1 MQALKGKSVLVTG
14 ASSGIGKA
22 SAKAFAKEG
31 MRVAVTARSTDRLLE
46 LLKELGPDAIMLPA
60 DLTSPAETDE
70 LIHQAIAKLGKLDI
84 LFANAGVYIAGQVAD
99 GDPAAWDKLLALN
112 VGSVFR
118 SINRVIPHMRAN
130 GGGDILVSSSISAYQ
145 TIHFEPVYSASK
157 HALNAFLYGVRRQVI
172 HDKIRVG
179 AIAPATVLNELWGY
193 TDADSIDKK
202 VALREGLRSEEVA
215 EAAVFMLSRPPH
227 VAIRDLVML
236 PQALDTQFPAIVTEI
251 TCSSTSRAF
260 VSETEAA
267 TARTAFSLPSAAASP
282 SSWEWRRLLI

>member
-1 MQALKGKSVLVTG
+1 MRALKGKSVLVTG
-14 ASSGIGKA
+14 ASPGIGRA

-31 MRVAVTARSTDRLLE
+31 MRVAVSARSTDRLRE
-46 LLKELGPDAIMLPA
+46 LVKELGPDAIMLSA
-60 DLTSPAETDE
+60 DLTSASETDE
-70 LIHQAIAKLGKLDI
+70 LIRQAIAKLGRLDV

-99 GDPAAWDKLLALN
+99 GDPAEWDKLLALN

-145 TIHFEPVYSASK
+145 AIHFEPVYSASK

-172 HDKIRVG
+172 QDKIRIGV
-179 AIAPATVLNELWGY
+179 IAPATVLNELWGY
-193 TDADSIDKK
+193 TDPASIDKK
-202 VALREGLRSEEVA
+202 VASREGLRSEDVA

-236 PQALDTQFPAIVTEI
+236 PQALDI
-251 TCSSTSRAF
+251 
-260 VSETEAA
+260 
-267 TARTAFSLPSAAASP
+267 
-282 SSWEWRRLLI
+282 

>member
-14 ASSGIGKA
+14 ASSGIGRA
-22 SAKAFAKEG
+22 SAKAFAREG
-31 MRVAVTARSTDRLLE
+31 MKVAVSARSTDRLLE
-46 LLKELGPDAIMLPA
+46 LLKELGPEAIMLPA
-60 DLTSPAETDE
+60 DLTSPAETDD
-70 LIHQAIAKLGKLDI
+70 LIHQAIAKLGKLDV
-84 LFANAGVYIAGQVAD
+84 LFANAGIYVAGQVAD
-99 GDPAAWDKLLALN
+99 GDPAEWDKLLALN

-172 HDKIRVG
+172 QDRIRIG

-193 TDADSIDKK
+193 TDPGSIDKK
-202 VALREGLRSEEVA
+202 VASREGLRSEDVA

-236 PQALDTQFPAIVTEI
+236 PQALDI
-251 TCSSTSRAF
+251 
-260 VSETEAA
+260 
-267 TARTAFSLPSAAASP
+267 
-282 SSWEWRRLLI
+282 

>member
-14 ASSGIGKA
+14 ASSGIGRA

-31 MRVAVTARSTDRLLE
+31 MRVAVSARSTDRLRE
-46 LLKELGPDAIMLPA
+46 LLKELGPEAIMLPA
-60 DLTSPAETDE
+60 DLTSPAETDA
-70 LIHQAIAKLGKLDI
+70 LIHQAIAKLGKLDV

-99 GDPAAWDKLLALN
+99 GDPAEWDKLLALN

-172 HDKIRVG
+172 QDRIRIG

-193 TDADSIDKK
+193 TDPGSIDKK
-202 VALREGLRSEEVA
+202 VASREGLRSDDVA

-236 PQALDTQFPAIVTEI
+236 PQALDI
-251 TCSSTSRAF
+251 
-260 VSETEAA
+260 
-267 TARTAFSLPSAAASP
+267 
-282 SSWEWRRLLI
+282 

>member
-1 MQALKGKSVLVTG
+1 MRALKGKSVLVTG
-14 ASSGIGKA
+14 ASSGIGRA

-31 MRVAVTARSTDRLLE
+31 MRVAVNARSTDRLRE
-46 LLKELGPDAIMLPA
+46 LVKELGPDAIMLPA
-60 DLTSPAETDE
+60 DLTNTAETDE
-70 LIHQAIAKLGKLDI
+70 LIRQAIAKLGRLDV
-84 LFANAGVYIAGQVAD
+84 LFANAGVYIAGQVAE
-99 GDPAAWDKLLALN
+99 GDPAEWDKLLALN

-145 TIHFEPVYSASK
+145 AIHFEPVYSASK

-172 HDKIRVG
+172 QDKIRIG

-193 TDADSIDKK
+193 TDPGSIDKK
-202 VALREGLRSEEVA
+202 VASREGLRSEDVA

-236 PQALDTQFPAIVTEI
+236 PQALDI
-251 TCSSTSRAF
+251 
-260 VSETEAA
+260 
-267 TARTAFSLPSAAASP
+267 
-282 SSWEWRRLLI
+282 

>member
-14 ASSGIGKA
+14 ASSGIGRA
-22 SAKAFAKEG
+22 SAKAFAREG
-31 MRVAVTARSTDRLLE
+31 MKVAVSARSTDRLLE
-46 LLKELGPDAIMLPA
+46 LLKELGPEAIMLPA
-60 DLTSPAETDE
+60 DLTSPAETDD
-70 LIHQAIAKLGKLDI
+70 LIRQAIAKLGKLDV

-99 GDPAAWDKLLALN
+99 GDPAEWDRLLALN

-172 HDKIRVG
+172 QDRIRIG

-193 TDADSIDKK
+193 TDPGSIDKK
-202 VALREGLRSEEVA
+202 VASREGLRSDDVA

-236 PQALDTQFPAIVTEI
+236 PQALDI
-251 TCSSTSRAF
+251 
-260 VSETEAA
+260 
-267 TARTAFSLPSAAASP
+267 
-282 SSWEWRRLLI
+282 

>member
-14 ASSGIGKA
+14 ASSGIGRA
-22 SAKAFAKEG
+22 SAKAFAREG
-31 MRVAVTARSTDRLLE
+31 MRVAVSARSTDRLLE
-46 LLKELGPDAIMLPA
+46 LLKELGPEAIMLPA
-60 DLTSPAETDE
+60 DLTSPAETDD
-70 LIHQAIAKLGKLDI
+70 LIRQAIAKLGKLDV

-99 GDPAAWDKLLALN
+99 GDPAEWDKLLALN

-172 HDKIRVG
+172 QDRIRIG

-193 TDADSIDKK
+193 TDPGSIDKK
-202 VALREGLRSEEVA
+202 VASREGLRSEDVA

-236 PQALDTQFPAIVTEI
+236 PQALDI
-251 TCSSTSRAF
+251 
-260 VSETEAA
+260 
-267 TARTAFSLPSAAASP
+267 
-282 SSWEWRRLLI
+282 

>member
-1 MQALKGKSVLVTG
+1 MRALKGKSVLVTG
-14 ASSGIGKA
+14 ASSGIGRA

-31 MRVAVTARSTDRLLE
+31 MRVAVSARSTDRLRE
-46 LLKELGPDAIMLPA
+46 LVKELGPDAIMLPA
-60 DLTSPAETDE
+60 DLTSAAETDQ
-70 LIHQAIAKLGKLDI
+70 LIRQAIAKLGRLDV

-99 GDPAAWDKLLALN
+99 GDPAEWDKLLALN

-145 TIHFEPVYSASK
+145 AIHFEPVYSASK

-172 HDKIRVG
+172 QDKIRVG
-179 AIAPATVLNELWGY
+179 VIAPATVLNELWGY
-193 TDADSIDKK
+193 TDPGSIDKK
-202 VALREGLRSEEVA
+202 VASREGLRSEDVA

-236 PQALDTQFPAIVTEI
+236 PQALDI
-251 TCSSTSRAF
+251 
-260 VSETEAA
+260 
-267 TARTAFSLPSAAASP
+267 
-282 SSWEWRRLLI
+282 

>member
-14 ASSGIGKA
+14 ASSGIGRA

-31 MRVAVTARSTDRLLE
+31 MRVAVSARSTDRLRE
-46 LLKELGPDAIMLPA
+46 LLKELGPEAIMLPA
-60 DLTSPAETDE
+60 DLTNPAETDG
-70 LIHQAIAKLGKLDI
+70 LIHEAIAKLGRLDI

-99 GDPAAWDKLLALN
+99 GDPAEWDKLLALN

-172 HDKIRVG
+172 QDRIRIG

-193 TDADSIDKK
+193 TDPGSIDKK
-202 VALREGLRSEEVA
+202 VASREGLRSDDVA

-227 VAIRDLVML
+227 VAVRDLVML
-236 PQALDTQFPAIVTEI
+236 PQALDI
-251 TCSSTSRAF
+251 
-260 VSETEAA
+260 
-267 TARTAFSLPSAAASP
+267 
-282 SSWEWRRLLI
+282 

>member
-14 ASSGIGKA
+14 ASSGIGLA
-22 SAKAFAKEG
+22 SARAFAKEG
-31 MRVAVTARSTDRLLE
+31 MRVAASARSTDRLRE
-46 LLKELGPDAIMLPA
+46 LVKELGPDAIMLPA
-60 DLTSPAETDE
+60 DLTSAAETDE
-70 LIHQAIAKLGKLDI
+70 LIRQAIAKLGRLDV

-99 GDPAAWDKLLALN
+99 GDPAEWDKLLALN

-145 TIHFEPVYSASK
+145 AIHFEPVYSASK

-172 HDKIRVG
+172 RDKIRVG
-179 AIAPATVLNELWGY
+179 VIAPATVLNELWGY
-193 TDADSIDKK
+193 TDPGSIDKK
-202 VALREGLRSEEVA
+202 VASREGLRSEDVA

-236 PQALDTQFPAIVTEI
+236 PQALDI
-251 TCSSTSRAF
+251 
-260 VSETEAA
+260 
-267 TARTAFSLPSAAASP
+267 
-282 SSWEWRRLLI
+282 

>member
-1 MQALKGKSVLVTG
+1 MLALKGKSVLVTG
-14 ASSGIGKA
+14 ASSGIGRA
-22 SAKAFAKEG
+22 SAKAFAREG
-31 MRVAVTARSTDRLLE
+31 MKVAVSARSTDRLLE
-46 LLKELGPDAIMLPA
+46 LLKELGPEAIMLPA
-60 DLTSPAETDE
+60 DLTSPTETDD
-70 LIHQAIAKLGKLDI
+70 LIHQAIAKLGKLDV

-99 GDPAAWDKLLALN
+99 GDPAEWDKLLALN

-145 TIHFEPVYSASK
+145 AIHFEPVYSASK

-172 HDKIRVG
+172 QDRICIG

-193 TDADSIDKK
+193 TDPGSIDKK
-202 VALREGLRSEEVA
+202 VASREGLRSEDVA

-236 PQALDTQFPAIVTEI
+236 PQALDI
-251 TCSSTSRAF
+251 
-260 VSETEAA
+260 
-267 TARTAFSLPSAAASP
+267 
-282 SSWEWRRLLI
+282 

>member
-14 ASSGIGKA
+14 ASSGIGRA

-31 MRVAVTARSTDRLLE
+31 MRVAVSARSTDRLRE
-46 LLKELGPDAIMLPA
+46 LLKELGPEAIMLPA
-60 DLTSPAETDE
+60 DLTNPAETDG
-70 LIHQAIAKLGKLDI
+70 LIHEAIAKLGRLDI

-99 GDPAAWDKLLALN
+99 GDPAEWDKLLALN

-172 HDKIRVG
+172 LDRIRIG

-193 TDADSIDKK
+193 TDPGSIDKK
-202 VALREGLRSEEVA
+202 VALREGLRSEDVA

-236 PQALDTQFPAIVTEI
+236 PQALDI
-251 TCSSTSRAF
+251 
-260 VSETEAA
+260 
-267 TARTAFSLPSAAASP
+267 
-282 SSWEWRRLLI
+282 

>member
-1 MQALKGKSVLVTG
+1 MQALKGKSVLVIG
-14 ASSGIGKA
+14 ASSGIGRA
-22 SAKAFAKEG
+22 SAKAFAREG
-31 MRVAVTARSTDRLLE
+31 MRVAVSARSTDRLLE
-46 LLKELGPDAIMLPA
+46 LLKELGPEAIMLPA
-60 DLTSPAETDE
+60 DLTSPAKTDD
-70 LIHQAIAKLGKLDI
+70 LIHQAIAKLGKLDV

-99 GDPAAWDKLLALN
+99 GDPAEWDKLLALN

-172 HDKIRVG
+172 QDRIRIG

-193 TDADSIDKK
+193 TDPGSIDKK
-202 VALREGLRSEEVA
+202 VASREGLRSEDVA

-236 PQALDTQFPAIVTEI
+236 PQALDI
-251 TCSSTSRAF
+251 
-260 VSETEAA
+260 
-267 TARTAFSLPSAAASP
+267 
-282 SSWEWRRLLI
+282 

>member
-1 MQALKGKSVLVTG
+1 MAMLALKGKSVLVTG
-14 ASSGIGKA
+14 ASSGIGRA
-22 SAKAFAKEG
+22 SAKAFAREG
-31 MRVAVTARSTDRLLE
+31 MKVAVSARSTDRLLE
-46 LLKELGPDAIMLPA
+46 LLKELGPEAIMLPA
-60 DLTSPAETDE
+60 DLTSPTETDD
-70 LIHQAIAKLGKLDI
+70 LIHQAIAKLGKLDV

-99 GDPAAWDKLLALN
+99 GDPAEWDKLLALN

-145 TIHFEPVYSASK
+145 AIHFEPVYSASK

-172 HDKIRVG
+172 QDRICIG

-193 TDADSIDKK
+193 TDPGSIDKK
-202 VALREGLRSEEVA
+202 VASREGLRSEDVA

-236 PQALDTQFPAIVTEI
+236 PQALDI
-251 TCSSTSRAF
+251 
-260 VSETEAA
+260 
-267 TARTAFSLPSAAASP
+267 
-282 SSWEWRRLLI
+282 

>member
-14 ASSGIGKA
+14 ASSGIGRA
-22 SAKAFAKEG
+22 SAKAFAREG
-31 MRVAVTARSTDRLLE
+31 MKVAVSARSTDRLLE
-46 LLKELGPDAIMLPA
+46 LLKELGPEAIMLPA
-60 DLTSPAETDE
+60 DLTSPAETDD
-70 LIHQAIAKLGKLDI
+70 LIHQAIAKLGKLDV

-99 GDPAAWDKLLALN
+99 GDPAEWDKLLALN

-157 HALNAFLYGVRRQVI
+157 HALNAFLYGARRQVI
-172 HDKIRVG
+172 QDRIRIG

-193 TDADSIDKK
+193 TDPGSIDKK
-202 VALREGLRSEEVA
+202 VASREGLRSDDVA

-236 PQALDTQFPAIVTEI
+236 PQALDI
-251 TCSSTSRAF
+251 
-260 VSETEAA
+260 
-267 TARTAFSLPSAAASP
+267 
-282 SSWEWRRLLI
+282 

>member
-1 MQALKGKSVLVTG
+1 VLVTG
-14 ASSGIGKA
+14 ASSGIGRA

-31 MRVAVTARSTDRLLE
+31 MRVAASARSTDRLRE
-46 LLKELGPDAIMLPA
+46 LVKELGPDAIMLPA
-60 DLTSPAETDE
+60 DLTSAAETDE
-70 LIHQAIAKLGKLDI
+70 LIRQAIARLGRLDV

-99 GDPAAWDKLLALN
+99 GDPAEWDKLLALN

-145 TIHFEPVYSASK
+145 AIHFEPVYSASK

-172 HDKIRVG
+172 QDKIRIGV
-179 AIAPATVLNELWGY
+179 IAPATVLNELWGY
-193 TDADSIDKK
+193 TDSGSIDKK
-202 VALREGLRSEEVA
+202 VASREGLRSEDVA

-236 PQALDTQFPAIVTEI
+236 PQALDI
-251 TCSSTSRAF
+251 
-260 VSETEAA
+260 
-267 TARTAFSLPSAAASP
+267 
-282 SSWEWRRLLI
+282 

>member
-14 ASSGIGKA
+14 ASSGIGLA
-22 SAKAFAKEG
+22 SARAFAKEG
-31 MRVAVTARSTDRLLE
+31 MRVAVSARSTDRLRE
-46 LLKELGPDAIMLPA
+46 LVKEHGPVAIMVPA
-60 DLTSPAETDE
+60 DLTSAAETDQ
-70 LIHQAIAKLGKLDI
+70 LIRQAIAKLGRLDV

-99 GDPAAWDKLLALN
+99 GDPAEWDKLLALN

-145 TIHFEPVYSASK
+145 AIHFEPVYSASK

-172 HDKIRVG
+172 QDKIRVG
-179 AIAPATVLNELWGY
+179 VIAPATVLNELWGY
-193 TDADSIDKK
+193 TDPGSIDKK
-202 VALREGLRSEEVA
+202 VALREGLRSEDVA

-236 PQALDTQFPAIVTEI
+236 PQALDI
-251 TCSSTSRAF
+251 
-260 VSETEAA
+260 
-267 TARTAFSLPSAAASP
+267 
-282 SSWEWRRLLI
+282 

>member
-14 ASSGIGKA
+14 ASSGIGRE
-22 SAKAFAKEG
+22 SAKAFAREG
-31 MRVAVTARSTDRLLE
+31 MRVAVSARSTDRLLE
-46 LLKELGPDAIMLPA
+46 LLKELGPEAIMLPA
-60 DLTSPAETDE
+60 DLTSPAETDD
-70 LIHQAIAKLGKLDI
+70 LIRQAIAKLGKLDV

-99 GDPAAWDKLLALN
+99 GDPAEWDRLLALN

-172 HDKIRVG
+172 LDRIRIG

-193 TDADSIDKK
+193 TDPGSIDKK
-202 VALREGLRSEEVA
+202 VALREGLRSEDVA

-236 PQALDTQFPAIVTEI
+236 PQALDI
-251 TCSSTSRAF
+251 
-260 VSETEAA
+260 
-267 TARTAFSLPSAAASP
+267 
-282 SSWEWRRLLI
+282 

>member
-14 ASSGIGKA
+14 ASSGIGRE
-22 SAKAFAKEG
+22 SAKAFAREG
-31 MRVAVTARSTDRLLE
+31 MRVAVSARSTDRLLE
-46 LLKELGPDAIMLPA
+46 LLKELGPEAIMLPA
-60 DLTSPAETDE
+60 DLTSPAETDD
-70 LIHQAIAKLGKLDI
+70 LIRQAIAKLGKLDV

-99 GDPAAWDKLLALN
+99 GDPAEWDKLLALN

-172 HDKIRVG
+172 QDRIRIG

-193 TDADSIDKK
+193 TDPGSIDKK
-202 VALREGLRSEEVA
+202 VALREGLRSEDVA

-236 PQALDTQFPAIVTEI
+236 PQALDI
-251 TCSSTSRAF
+251 
-260 VSETEAA
+260 
-267 TARTAFSLPSAAASP
+267 
-282 SSWEWRRLLI
+282 

>member
-1 MQALKGKSVLVTG
+1 MAMQALKGKSVLVTG
-14 ASSGIGKA
+14 ASSGIGRA
-22 SAKAFAKEG
+22 SAKAFAREG
-31 MRVAVTARSTDRLLE
+31 MKVAVSARSTDRLLE
-46 LLKELGPDAIMLPA
+46 LLKELGPEAIMLPA
-60 DLTSPAETDE
+60 DLTSPAETDD
-70 LIHQAIAKLGKLDI
+70 LIHQAIAKLGKLDV

-99 GDPAAWDKLLALN
+99 GDPAEWDKLLALN

-172 HDKIRVG
+172 QDRIRIG

-193 TDADSIDKK
+193 TDPGSIDKK
-202 VALREGLRSEEVA
+202 VALREGLRSEDVA

-236 PQALDTQFPAIVTEI
+236 PQALDI
-251 TCSSTSRAF
+251 
-260 VSETEAA
+260 
-267 TARTAFSLPSAAASP
+267 
-282 SSWEWRRLLI
+282 

>member
-14 ASSGIGKA
+14 ASSGIGRA

-31 MRVAVTARSTDRLLE
+31 MRVAVSARSTDRLRE
-46 LLKELGPDAIMLPA
+46 LLKELGPEAIMLPA
-60 DLTSPAETDE
+60 DLTNPAETDG
-70 LIHQAIAKLGKLDI
+70 LIHEAIAKLGRLDI

-99 GDPAAWDKLLALN
+99 GDPAEWDKLLALN

-118 SINRVIPHMRAN
+118 SINRVVPHMRAN

-172 HDKIRVG
+172 QDRIRIG

-193 TDADSIDKK
+193 TDPGSIDKK
-202 VALREGLRSEEVA
+202 VASREGLRSEDVA

-236 PQALDTQFPAIVTEI
+236 PQALDI
-251 TCSSTSRAF
+251 
-260 VSETEAA
+260 
-267 TARTAFSLPSAAASP
+267 
-282 SSWEWRRLLI
+282 

>member
-1 MQALKGKSVLVTG
+1 MGVLKGKSVLVTG
-14 ASSGIGKA
+14 ASSGIGRA

-31 MRVAVTARSTDRLLE
+31 MRVAASARSTDRLRE
-46 LLKELGPDAIMLPA
+46 LVKELGPDAIMLPA
-60 DLTSPAETDE
+60 DLTSAAETDE
-70 LIHQAIAKLGKLDI
+70 LIRQAIARLGRLDV

-99 GDPAAWDKLLALN
+99 GDPAEWDKLLALN

-145 TIHFEPVYSASK
+145 AIHFEPVYSASK

-172 HDKIRVG
+172 QDKIRIGV
-179 AIAPATVLNELWGY
+179 IAPATVLNELWGY
-193 TDADSIDKK
+193 TESGSIDKK
-202 VALREGLRSEEVA
+202 VASREGLRSEDVA

-236 PQALDTQFPAIVTEI
+236 PQALDI
-251 TCSSTSRAF
+251 
-260 VSETEAA
+260 
-267 TARTAFSLPSAAASP
+267 
-282 SSWEWRRLLI
+282 